1 MNRSSVYGDLVM
13 GMLSMDDFY
22 IQTGYKYVNVRGY
35 YREKPKKRKRKRKSI
50 KSAYD
55 ELDEIY

>member
-1 MNRSSVYGDLVM
+1 M